1 MPSHQV
7 KVSVDGKEVE
17 ANHIQVGDGTITIV
31 GLTQVPEKPEV
42 EPEAPASENNDNNE

>member
-7 KVSVDGKEVE
+7 KVSVDGVEVE

-31 GLTQVPEKPEV
+31 GITKEPEAPGKEVKPEKPEGD
-42 EPEAPASENNDNNE
+42 E